1 MASDDISSSVR
12 KWVKPEDLNAHG
24 TLFGGTLLRWVD
36 EEAAIYAVLQLGSA
50 RVVTK
55 YLSEIE
61 FVSSARQG
69 DLLELRL
76 AATAFGR
83 TSLTLRAEVVNMV
96 TRRSILTLERLV
108 FVTVDEQGRPSP
120 HGFTDVTERRDRIP
134 HEHVEP
140 AAATE
145 DGLPAVG

>member
-1 MASDDISSSVR
+1 MAGDDISSSVR

-24 TLFGGTLLRWVD
+24 TLFGGTLLRWID

-69 DLLELRL
+69 DLLELQL

-96 TRRSILTLERLV
+96 TRRSILTIERLV
-108 FVTVDEQGRPSP
+108 FVTVDAEGRPSP
-120 HGFTDVTERRDRIP
+120 HGYTDVTALRDRIP
-134 HEHVEP
+134 HQHVDP
-140 AAATE
+140 A
-145 DGLPAVG
+145 

>member
-24 TLFGGTLLRWVD
+24 TLFGGQLLRWVD

-61 FVSSARQG
+61 FVSTARQG

-76 AATAFGR
+76 APTAFGR

-96 TRRSILTLERLV
+96 TRRRILTLERLV

-120 HGFTDVTERRDRIP
+120 HGFTDVTARRDRIP
-134 HEHVEP
+134 HEHVDE
-140 AAATE
+140 
-145 DGLPAVG
+145 G

>member
-24 TLFGGTLLRWVD
+24 TLFGGTLLRWID

-69 DLLELRL
+69 DLLELRM
-76 AATAFGR
+76 APVAFGR
-83 TSLTLRAEVVNMV
+83 TSLALRVEVVNMV
-96 TRRSILTLERLV
+96 TRRSILTLDRIV
-108 FVTVDEQGRPSP
+108 FVAVDEQGRPAP
-120 HGFTDVTERRDRIP
+120 HGYTEVTAQRDRIP
-134 HEHVEP
+134 HQHVDP
-140 AAATE
+140 A
-145 DGLPAVG
+145 

>member
-108 FVTVDEQGRPSP
+108 FVTVDEQGRPTA
-120 HGFTDVTERRDRIP
+120 HGFTDVTALRDRIP
-134 HEHVEP
+134 REHV
-140 AAATE
+140 
-145 DGLPAVG
+145 DGV